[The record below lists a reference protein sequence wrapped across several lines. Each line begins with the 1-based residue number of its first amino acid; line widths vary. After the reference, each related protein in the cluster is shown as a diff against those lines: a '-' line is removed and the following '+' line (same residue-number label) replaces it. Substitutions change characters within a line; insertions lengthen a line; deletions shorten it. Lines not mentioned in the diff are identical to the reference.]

1 MAVSDENCSVPRP
14 EGLSPLTLAFMG
26 DAVYEQLVRR
36 ELICQSGSMPAHALH
51 NRAVELVRC
60 SAQARAYRYLTGSG
74 ILDEKEEAVL
84 RRGRNNSSAKCPKN
98 ADYMDYRMATG
109 VEALFGYLFLAGEGE
124 RLEELFR
131 KILQETCKGDDG
143 E

>member
-1 MAVSDENCSVPRP
+1 MSDEKCSVPRP

-131 KILQETCKGDDG
+131 KILQETCKGEDG
-143 E
+143 Q

>member
-1 MAVSDENCSVPRP
+1 MVN
-14 EGLSPLTLAFMG
+14 
-26 DAVYEQLVRR
+26 R
-36 ELICQSGSMPAHALH
+36 ET
-51 NRAVELVRC
+51 RVEK
-60 SAQARAYRYLTGSG
+60 
-74 ILDEKEEAVL
+74 EKEEAVL

>member
-1 MAVSDENCSVPRP
+1 MAVSDEKCSVPRP

-74 ILDEKEEAVL
+74 ILDETEEAVL

-98 ADYMDYRMATG
+98 AD
-109 VEALFGYLFLAGEGE
+109 
-124 RLEELFR
+124 
-131 KILQETCKGDDG
+131 
-143 E
+143 